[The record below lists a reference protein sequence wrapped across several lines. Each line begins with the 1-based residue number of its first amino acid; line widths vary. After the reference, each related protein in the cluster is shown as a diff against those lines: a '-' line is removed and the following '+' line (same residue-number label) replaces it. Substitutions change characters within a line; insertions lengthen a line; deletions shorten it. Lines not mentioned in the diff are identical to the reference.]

1 MVNERFS
8 LREHDYIID
17 KLNPNNNGS
26 GHHFD
31 WDPNDDMHLRE
42 CVLRRRLS
50 DLVHDLIIN
59 NNPICKLP
67 NGEEYQP
74 RCEEGSSFWWVLFQ
88 AIQLSHLHTLP
99 IELSLK
105 HRFSGQLKREKIGW
119 QDYTSSSLFMD
130 DVECLLRDLYGEA
143 DNDAIN
149 RVRYGAFAIVREL
162 ARHLRKDLYEEHVA
176 AQDIDYVNGIGVLEG
191 YGIDGSDHR
200 RANRA
205 AHELALR
212 ARAVR
217 ANPTAFG
224 KYTVRFVK
232 VLEENPRLLAAADSP
247 DSETEPESECPF

>member
-1 MVNERFS
+1 M
-8 LREHDYIID
+8 
-17 KLNPNNNGS
+17 NPNNNGK
-26 GHHFD
+26 GHYFED
-31 WDPNDDMHLRE
+31 EPDDDMHLRK

-50 DLVHDLIIN
+50 DLVDDLIIN
-59 NNPICKLP
+59 NNPIRKLA

-74 RCEEGSSFWWVLFQ
+74 RCEEKFCFWWVLFQ
-88 AIQLSHLHTLP
+88 AIQLSYLHTIP

-119 QDYTSSSLFMD
+119 QGDTSLSLFVD

-149 RVRYGAFAIVREL
+149 RVRYAVFAILREL
-162 ARHLRKDLYEEHVA
+162 AQHLRKDLYEEQIN
-176 AQDIDYVNGIGVLEG
+176 AQNIDYVYGIGLPEG
-191 YGIDGSDHR
+191 YGLSGGDHWK
-200 RANRA
+200 ANCA
-205 AHELALR
+205 AYELALR

-232 VLEENPRLLAAADSP
+232 VLEANPRLLAAADSP
-247 DSETEPESECPF
+247 DSETECPF